1 MTEIFRLCAD
11 YLDQFAELDPVQAS
25 VLGIG
30 GGYGPATDYS
40 PDGYAAR
47 AELIRATLAALG
59 RLPVTSEA
67 DRRAAAHLR
76 ERLQAEQ
83 AWHASGEPL
92 LLRAPVGV
100 VTLLRDSVELL
111 PRGDDE
117 QWRGVAARLAAVPG
131 MLASWRTSLDAG
143 RQRGLTAAR
152 RPLAMLRPHATCAP
166 TMHLGHPRQT
176 LSAPSATPWLPGCT
190 WAPTSILWKPTSGAG
205 RSCTAPI
212 STLPRRSGSSR

>member
-92 LLRAPVGV
+92 LLLLLLRAPVGV
-100 VTLLRDSVELL
+100 VSLLRESVELL
-111 PRGDDE
+111 PRG
-117 QWRGVAARLAAVPG
+117 
-131 MLASWRTSLDAG
+131 
-143 RQRGLTAAR
+143 
-152 RPLAMLRPHATCAP
+152 
-166 TMHLGHPRQT
+166 
-176 LSAPSATPWLPGCT
+176 
-190 WAPTSILWKPTSGAG
+190 
-205 RSCTAPI
+205 
-212 STLPRRSGSSR
+212 